1 MDVWDIELKLK
12 PFDLRAIMKATGN
25 QPPERVMAKG
35 LYIMK
40 DLQKNVEFWKMPIS
54 GEFWKTQTDAP
65 NEVMKWV
72 KKYNTRDVSK
82 LIIASKGKAIP
93 LARELWTQLWSRGQ
107 KIFEDADLKEVLK
120 KIGVT
125 NEDQL
130 LKESKD
136 PKIAQELENNT
147 QDAIEQGAFGAPW
160 IVVHK
165 DGEDHYFFGSDRF
178 PLIAQLIGKPF
189 SVPLPSKI

>member
-1 MDVWDIELKLK
+1 MNVWDIELKLK
-12 PFDLRAIMKATGN
+12 PFDLGAIMKASGN
-25 QPPERVMAKG
+25 RPPARVMAKG
-35 LYIMK
+35 LYMMK
-40 DLQKNVEFWKMPIS
+40 DLQRNAEFWKMQINS
-54 GEFWKTQTDAP
+54 P
-65 NEVMKWV
+65 NEFMEWIR
-72 KKYNTRDVSK
+72 KYNTRDASK
-82 LIIASKGKAIP
+82 LIIASKDKAIP

-107 KIFEDADLKEVLK
+107 KVFEDADLKEVLK

-147 QDAIEQGAFGAPW
+147 QEAIEQGAFGAPW